1 MLLSDSR
8 KVLVAINDNHTADI
22 LTTTM
27 GNMRFTAYRAI
38 SASSILLHLD
48 AFPETA
54 IIFISMDLAFEEN
67 SKILNKIRD
76 KGLKM
81 PVILFSQY
89 VTVETLRLAGLYG
102 CNEIIQYPVD
112 PSTFIAIINK
122 YIPANQ
128 THRAK

>member
-1 MLLSDSR
+1 MVSSDSC
-8 KVLVAINDNHTADI
+8 KVLVAINDNHTADVLATAI
-22 LTTTM
+22 W
-27 GNMRFTAYRAI
+27 NMRFTAYRAA

-54 IIFISMDLAFEEN
+54 IIFISMDFAFEEN
-67 SKILNKIRD
+67 SKVLNKIRD

-122 YIPANQ
+122 YIPESQ
-128 THRAK
+128 TYGVK